1 MIRVKNGPAI
11 RRISYGTLKAAGKRN
26 LVAVLAIALTCLL
39 FTGVLTVGLSLVEY
53 LENQTMR
60 QVGTSAHAGFKMIT
74 QAQYDKVAGD
84 PEIKDI
90 SYNIHIRMNP
100 VIESAVGR
108 MKPCLSSIRKSAI
121 RRKRR
126 LAGGS
131 ANRRK
136 VGCRRR
142 KTRLPAILPC

>member
-11 RRISYGTLKAAGKRN
+11 RRISYGSLKAAGKRN

-74 QAQYDKVAGD
+74 KAQYDKVAGD
-84 PEIKDI
+84 PEIKEI
-90 SYNIHIRMNP
+90 SYNIYI
-100 VIESAVGR
+100 
-108 MKPCLSSIRKSAI
+108 
-121 RRKRR
+121 
-126 LAGGS
+126 GS
-131 ANRRK
+131 AGDEALSKLNTEVRYSE
-136 VGCRRR
+136 
-142 KTRLPAILPC
+142 